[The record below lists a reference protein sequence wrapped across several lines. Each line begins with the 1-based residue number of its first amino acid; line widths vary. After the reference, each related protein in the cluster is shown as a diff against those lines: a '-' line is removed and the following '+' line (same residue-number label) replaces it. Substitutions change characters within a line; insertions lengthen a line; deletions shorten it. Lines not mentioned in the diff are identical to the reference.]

1 MVLLG
6 YPPLFQ
12 ALYGDRTMI
21 YRLISFFL
29 TAAIAL
35 VATVVL
41 AQSPETARGSQILA
55 PYKKGLK
62 EALQSG
68 LSRGLV
74 EAIQACQ
81 IQAPKIAESLSH
93 DGIRVGRTSHR
104 LRNPANTPPY
114 WVEPILAEYVASI
127 SDREP
132 RSVSL
137 SRERLCYVEPIIV
150 QPQCLAC
157 HGELLN
163 EDISMQIN
171 KLYPQDQ
178 AVGFKAGE
186 LRGVLWTEYPVE
198 KVAK

>member
-1 MVLLG
+1 
-6 YPPLFQ
+6 
-12 ALYGDRTMI
+12 MI
-21 YRLISFFL
+21 HRLIAGLLASTL
-29 TAAIAL
+29 AL
-35 VATVVL
+35 AATVGL
-41 AQSPETARGSQILA
+41 AQSPETTRGSQILA

-74 EAIQACQ
+74 KAIQACQ

-137 SRERLCYVEPIIV
+137 TRERLGYVEPIVV
-150 QPQCLAC
+150 QPQCLSC

-163 EDISMQIN
+163 EDIAMQIN
-171 KLYPQDQ
+171 RLYPQDR

-186 LRGVLWTEYPVE
+186 LRGVFWTEYPVE
-198 KVAK
+198 EVAK